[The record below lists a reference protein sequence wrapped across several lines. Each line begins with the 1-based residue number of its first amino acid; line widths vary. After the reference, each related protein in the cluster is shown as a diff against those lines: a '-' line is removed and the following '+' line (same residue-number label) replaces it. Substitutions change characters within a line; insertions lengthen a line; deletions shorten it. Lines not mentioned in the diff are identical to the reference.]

1 MKSTKILTIIA
12 LLLLGILAG
21 CGSGGDGPTLPGP
34 VGPQGG
40 DYDGDQPE
48 PPIPT
53 PFSELREVA
62 IIDMEWEADGDLV
75 AATSAGALLF
85 TPYGLFKRNLGSG
98 NVYAVANN
106 DTGRGMSYYP
116 NGDVG
121 NTGGWD
127 DDVYVSGAHGTVSFN
142 ATWYDEQSPDFTPNC
157 DPNITLGW
165 SAPSPSG
172 LVRLPTGFEYH
183 PFTGRV
189 YILESGNDTYIGD
202 SDCIGILFNDI
213 ITEVV
218 QPGVLCGSTL
228 NQLILSYDQMAP
240 FMDGLFNG
248 PGDSDIPDGD
258 FVVYVD
264 KPVWDCLGAIA
275 QAFPDYYGYQMMQ
288 NVTKCIMW
296 DGQDPDIN
304 PFASGRTP
312 SRQGMSIDS
321 VQDFTFDKAARMI
334 LTLPNADSYSI
345 TEPVFDG
352 DHIII
357 HRTVGGRQNGMGTG
371 PSEFQGPS
379 GCAIDPLTQNHII
392 CDAGN
397 NRVQIFDENGDFV
410 RQFLTGASPH
420 KALFDYWGNLL
431 VATNNGLELY
441 NQQGSMPIY
450 GSIEGFVK
458 DKNTQ
463 LPLEN
468 ALVYIIS
475 TFALPVQGA
484 YTNKDGYFQLYAVP
498 AGTHNMAINKPAYFD
513 TSAVIEAY
521 AGERTEV
528 NFYLDRVPVTS
539 PGTGNVTGT
548 FFDPTLS
555 LPIPGLA
562 VSVKGSGVSDLT
574 NGSGEF
580 LLIGVNSGPQLLQ
593 VSLNGQFVWEKNIIV
608 PDGQTLD
615 IGWVYLQ

>member
-1 MKSTKILTIIA
+1 
-12 LLLLGILAG
+12 
-21 CGSGGDGPTLPGP
+21 
-34 VGPQGG
+34 
-40 DYDGDQPE
+40 
-48 PPIPT
+48 
-53 PFSELREVA
+53 
-62 IIDMEWEADGDLV
+62 
-75 AATSAGALLF
+75 
-85 TPYGLFKRNLGSG
+85 
-98 NVYAVANN
+98 
-106 DTGRGMSYYP
+106 MS
-116 NGDVG
+116 
-121 NTGGWD
+121 
-127 DDVYVSGAHGTVSFN
+127 
-142 ATWYDEQSPDFTPNC
+142 
-157 DPNITLGW
+157 
-165 SAPSPSG
+165 
-172 LVRLPTGFEYH
+172 
-183 PFTGRV
+183 
-189 YILESGNDTYIGD
+189 
-202 SDCIGILFNDI
+202 
-213 ITEVV
+213 
-218 QPGVLCGSTL
+218 
-228 NQLILSYDQMAP
+228 QLILSYDQMAP

-264 KPVWDCLGAIA
+264 KPVWDCLGAIY
-275 QAFPDYYGYQMMQ
+275 QATGNYGYQMMQ

-304 PFASGRTP
+304 PMASGRTP
-312 SRQGMSIDS
+312 SRQGMSIDN
-321 VQDFTFDKAARMI
+321 VQDFTMDDAGRMI

-371 PSEFQGPS
+371 PGEFQGPS
-379 GCAIDPLTQNHII
+379 GCAINPLTQEHII

-431 VATNNGLELY
+431 VATNNGLEVY
-441 NQQGSMPIY
+441 NQQGSLPIY

-468 ALVYIIS
+468 SLVYIVS
-475 TFALPVQGA
+475 TFALPVQGS
-484 YTNKDGYFQLYAVP
+484 YTDKDGYFQLYAVP
-498 AGTHNMAINKPAYFD
+498 AGTHNIVINKPAYFD
-513 TSAVIEAY
+513 TSAVVEVY

-528 NFYLDRVPVTS
+528 NFYLDRIPVTS

-562 VSVKGSGVSDLT
+562 VSVQGSGVSDLT
-574 NGSGEF
+574 NGNGEF
-580 LLIGVNSGPQLLQ
+580 LLIGVPTGPQLLQ
-593 VSLNGQFVWEKNIIV
+593 VSLNGQMVYEKNIIV